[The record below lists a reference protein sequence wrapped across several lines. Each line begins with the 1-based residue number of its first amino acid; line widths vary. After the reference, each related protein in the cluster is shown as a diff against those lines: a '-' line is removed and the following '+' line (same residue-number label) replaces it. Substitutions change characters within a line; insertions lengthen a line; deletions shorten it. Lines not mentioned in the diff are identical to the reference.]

1 MILHDTKGRRV
12 ILQAYGKVI
21 TGLAAAD
28 FQLTNLAAFKV
39 KNDNED
45 RVLLEVKYADSNE
58 FVSTYFMPGWNE
70 DLIVAIKKN
79 AAVSNLLYTE

>member
-1 MILHDTKGRRV
+1 MILNYTIRRTV
-12 ILQAYGKVI
+12 ILEAYGKVI
-21 TGLAAAD
+21 AVLADAD
-28 FQLTNLAAFKV
+28 FQLTNSAAFKV

-70 DLIVAIKKN
+70 DLVVAIKQN